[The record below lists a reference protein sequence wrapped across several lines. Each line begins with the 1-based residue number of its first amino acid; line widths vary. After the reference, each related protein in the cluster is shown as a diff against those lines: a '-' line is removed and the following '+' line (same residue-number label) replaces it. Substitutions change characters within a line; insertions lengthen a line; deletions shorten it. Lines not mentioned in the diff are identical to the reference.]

1 MRCWEFALPIL
12 ALGCA
17 PEAGLERTTASTPSR
32 DLQSEMA
39 EIDACSY
46 VGCLGPFYVA
56 DELDI
61 GDISM
66 GELVTAL
73 PSDVF
78 CDRADLQ
85 NHGPA
90 QICGFTREGV
100 SYVLMN
106 GRVIGK
112 QIAVGDAPSLGLPLG
127 LRAGQT
133 PTETIEILREHTEA
147 LFNVATFP
155 HGARYVGHHDVLKNS
170 DDNPFLFTLLFVEDR
185 LAVILLQDPSAPSD

>member
-1 MRCWEFALPIL
+1 MRCWELALPIL

-17 PEAGLERTTASTPSR
+17 PEAGLDRTTASTPSR
-32 DLQSEMA
+32 DLDAELA

-46 VGCLGPFYVA
+46 VGCLGPFYAA

-61 GDISM
+61 GAVSM
-66 GELVTAL
+66 GEFVADL

-85 NHGPA
+85 NHGPS

-106 GRVIGK
+106 GRVVGK
-112 QIAVGDAPSLGLPLG
+112 QIAVGGPPSQGLPLG

-133 PTETIEILREHTEA
+133 PTGTIEVLREHSDVP
-147 LFNVATFP
+147 FIVATFP
-155 HGARYVGHHDVLKNS
+155 DGARYVGHDDILKNR
-170 DDNPFLFTLLFVEDR
+170 DDHPFLFTLLFVEDR
-185 LAVILLQDPSAPSD
+185 LAVIML